1 MYRYRTGVCPAI
13 MANDGF
19 RLYIHKLIIRL
30 QADYLSAYKWVVG
43 VCPYAAFYRNTASF
57 CFFSKKR
64 KNQRLKSRRIEH
76 RLLYLLQFLT
86 MEMLLKRKAQ
96 TPLFL
101 DMKPNFLLSPLN
113 AGIFQR

>member
-1 MYRYRTGVCPAI
+1 

-30 QADYLSAYKWVVG
+30 QADYLSTYKLVVG

-76 RLLYLLQFLT
+76 RLPYLLQFLT
-86 MEMLLKRKAQ
+86 MEMLLNNSCAHRANPAVFRYE
-96 TPLFL
+96 T
-101 DMKPNFLLSPLN
+101 
-113 AGIFQR
+113 

>member
-1 MYRYRTGVCPAI
+1 

-30 QADYLSAYKWVVG
+30 QADYLSTYKLVVR

-76 RLLYLLQFLT
+76 RLPYLLQFLT
-86 MEMLLKRKAQ
+86 MEMLL
-96 TPLFL
+96 
-101 DMKPNFLLSPLN
+101 NNS
-113 AGIFQR
+113 